1 MNFKF
6 GIREKLLVPLLF
18 GLAVIIYVLFVI
30 WQPSHLIKAKQQFIV
45 SQTNLIKTLNPSIIQ
60 NILANDLAELHRVFE
75 NSQIIHQDKWR
86 YITLNDP
93 DNKQLYPIFSAKPEQ
108 TTTLIKIKH
117 TIEENDEIFGYITLY
132 TDWKNTKEKE
142 LKNINQLSTISILLF
157 TIIAIFNFMLQTK
170 WVYTPITKLKDIT
183 SQFSLNNYDIKLPAI
198 TSDEIGLLTHSID
211 HMRNKIKSTLDEI
224 TNKEKMTRAILE
236 TAPDAIITM
245 DKKGIINSFNPGAEN
260 IFQYSSNEVIGQN
273 IKILMPDDVSK
284 HHDEYVTNFKK
295 TASKIISKN
304 RELNGMKK
312 DGSLF
317 PIEITINANIIDGK
331 PLFTGVL
338 RDITERRKVDRLKN
352 EFIATVSH
360 ELRTP
365 LTAIKGSL
373 DIVTKGLNLELP
385 EQAHNMLD
393 VANRNVERLLSLIND
408 ILDIAKLESGEINF
422 ISEQFEIKPFIE
434 NCIELNQEYAKRHQ
448 TEFICTYC
456 NNDIIVNVDKD
467 RLTQVMSNLLSNAAK
482 YSPENIQIEIF
493 TRINKEMLRVSVK
506 DYGPGIPEE
515 FQPFLFEK
523 FTQSSSGDTRQVG
536 GTGLGLNISKMIIE
550 KLGGTIGYKT
560 IIDKETTFYF
570 ELPIVP
576 HLSIDNDKTTKP
588 QLMRL

>member
-1 MNFKF
+1 MHFKF
-6 GIREKLLVPLLF
+6 GIREKLLVPLLL
-18 GLAVIIYVLFVI
+18 GLAVIICVLFLF
-30 WQPSHLIKAKQQFIV
+30 WQPNHLIKAKQQFIA

-75 NSQIIHQDKWR
+75 NSQIIHKDEWR

-93 DNKQLYPIFSAKPEQ
+93 DNKQLYPIFSTKPEQ
-108 TTTLIKIKH
+108 ITTLIKIKH
-117 TIEENDEIFGYITLY
+117 TIEENDEVFGYITLY

-157 TIIAIFNFMLQTK
+157 AIIAIFSFMLQTK
-170 WVYTPITKLKDIT
+170 WIYTPITKLKDIT

-211 HMRNKIKSTLDEI
+211 DMRHKIQSTLDEI

-273 IKILMPDDVSK
+273 ITMLMPDDVST
-284 HHDEYVTNFKK
+284 HHNKYVTNFNKVESK
-295 TASKIISKN
+295 TIGKN

-317 PIEITINANIIDGK
+317 PIEITINANVIDGN

-338 RDITERRKVDRLKN
+338 RDITERRKVDRLKS
-352 EFIATVSH
+352 EFVATVSH

-373 DIVTKGLNLELP
+373 DIVTKGLNLDLP

-393 VANRNVERLLSLIND
+393 IANRNVERLLTLIND
-408 ILDIAKLESGEINF
+408 ILDISKLESGEINF
-422 ISEQFEIKPFIE
+422 ILEQFEIKPFIK
-434 NCIELNQEYAKRHQ
+434 NCIELNQEYAKKHN
-448 TEFICTYC
+448 TEFFCAHC
-456 NNDIIVNVDKD
+456 DDDIIINVDKD

-482 YSPENIQIEIF
+482 YSPENIQVEIF
-493 TRINKEMLRVSVK
+493 THVNNGMLRVNVK

-515 FQPFLFEK
+515 FQSSLFEK

-536 GTGLGLNISKMIIE
+536 GTGLGLSISKMIIE
-550 KLGGTIGYKT
+550 KLDGNIGFDT
-560 IIDKETTFYF
+560 IIGTETTFYI
-570 ELPIVP
+570 ELPI
-576 HLSIDNDKTTKP
+576 IRKT
-588 QLMRL
+588 